1 MNGPRKIGHIFCT
14 YSLASSFFIDIFV
27 NVITVHI
34 FSYFRFSVLEA
45 VQFHVASRVAAASQL
60 IDGSVGSYTMINPHY
75 LHCFFPARR
84 EELQKFVTNCKAARN
99 SSELLEQ
106 FVSKR
111 QLLLSLSAVVF
122 LAHHC
127 FSRGIKTNKAPNL
140 KPSFVAVL

>member
-1 MNGPRKIGHIFCT
+1 MPLENRAHFLHIFTGFQFIHRHFCKSD
-14 YSLASSFFIDIFV
+14 YSPCIF
-27 NVITVHI
+27 
-34 FSYFRFSVLEA
+34 YLRFSVLET
-45 VQFHVASRVAAASQL
+45 VRFNVARRVATASQPV
-60 IDGSVGSYTMINPHY
+60 DGSVGSHTMINPHHLY
-75 LHCFFPARR
+75 CFFPARR

-127 FSRGIKTNKAPNL
+127 FSRGIKANKAPNL
-140 KPSFVAVL
+140 KPFFVAVL